1 MARIATSPDPMDQV
15 AVESAHPIARLQR
28 RIARVFKQRCFYLF
42 VALLAL
48 IMSVPFIAEMERGRI
63 LLQVLH
69 MLVLTASVAA
79 VGRTPMPFVIALLLG
94 IPALGFQLAGGTV
107 DDTGAFITLS
117 SWFYLAFYVVA
128 IIYLMRYVFSPKVMT
143 NDKLFGAAAGY
154 LMLGIMFAVLYTL
167 FQRYDPGAFGVRPGD
182 PPRAFYDLLY
192 MSFGVLSSNGPG
204 DIVVVSQKA
213 RAFVI
218 LEQVTGVLFVAIL
231 IARLAGIYPP
241 KVEPDEA

>member
-1 MARIATSPDPMDQV
+1 MPPEPPPSQQ
-15 AVESAHPIARLQR
+15 SAHPIARLQR
-28 RIARVFKQRCFYLF
+28 RFGRVFKQRCFFLF

-48 IMSVPFIAEMERGRI
+48 IMVVPFIGEMDRGRI

-79 VGRTPMPFVIALLLG
+79 VGRTTMPFVIALLLG
-94 IPALGFQLAGGTV
+94 IPALGFQLAGGSA
-107 DDTGAFITLS
+107 DDTGTFVTWSA
-117 SWFYLAFYVVA
+117 WFYLAFYVVA
-128 IIYLMRYVFSPKVMT
+128 VVYLMRYVFSPKVMT
-143 NDKLFGAAAGY
+143 DDKLFGAAAGY
-154 LMLGIMFAVLYTL
+154 LMLGVMFAVLYTL
-167 FQRYDPGAFGVRPGD
+167 AQRYDPGAFSVRPGD
-182 PPRAFYDLLY
+182 PPRAFYDLIY

-204 DIVVVSQKA
+204 DIVVASQKV

-241 KVEPDEA
+241 KVEPEEG

>member
-1 MARIATSPDPMDQV
+1 MTPVHEDRRA
-15 AVESAHPIARLQR
+15 IARLQR
-28 RIARVFKQRCFYLF
+28 RFASVFRQRCFYLF

-48 IMSVPFIAEMERGRI
+48 IVAVPFVDDRERGRI
-63 LLQVLH
+63 VLQVLH

-79 VGRTPMPFVIALLLG
+79 VGRTTFPFVVALLLG
-94 IPALGFQLAGGTV
+94 IPALAFQIAGGTA
-107 DDTGAFITLS
+107 DDAGAFVTLS
-117 SWFYLAFYVVA
+117 NWFYLAFYLVA
-128 IIYLMRYVFSPKVMT
+128 VIYLMRYVFSPKVMT
-143 NDKLFGAAAGY
+143 DDKLFGSAAGY

-167 FQRYDPGAFGVRPGD
+167 AQRYDPGAFSVRPGD

-204 DIVVVSQKA
+204 DIVVASQKV

-241 KVEPDEA
+241 KVETQEVEPGVPPS